1 MNPAWRDDLRL
12 IANILQYCGSA
23 PSAEIITRIVGSLSE
38 KEAWDVIAE
47 AKRIGMIEPVE
58 VPVEPTIHEG
68 MEWRLV
74 RGFDMTQLE
83 IHA

>member
-23 PSAEIITRIVGSLSE
+23 PLEELITRIVGSLSE

-58 VPVEPTIHEG
+58 TPMEPIIPEG
-68 MEWRLV
+68 REWRLV
-74 RGFDMTQLE
+74 RGFDMTQLGMP
-83 IHA
+83 A